1 MFEVLFE
8 SEYLKKYKDRY
19 KMTRVFLTK
28 YHCSR
33 FQYEL
38 IDLTYIYINFDVT
51 LNSILL
57 LNI

>member
-1 MFEVLFE
+1 MHRITDTKIKYQMFEVLFE
-8 SEYLKKYKDRY
+8 SEYLKKCKDRY

-38 IDLTYIYINFDVT
+38 IDLTYIH
-51 LNSILL
+51 
-57 LNI
+57 